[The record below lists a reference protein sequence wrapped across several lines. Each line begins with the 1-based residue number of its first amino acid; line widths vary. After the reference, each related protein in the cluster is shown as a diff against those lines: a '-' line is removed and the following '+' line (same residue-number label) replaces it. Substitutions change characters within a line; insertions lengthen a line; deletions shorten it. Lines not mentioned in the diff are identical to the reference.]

1 MRSAAVAVV
10 IVGAVAVAGHAQ
22 SSSMSGRVVADAT
35 GDAIPNAR
43 VTLSTAALGTPV
55 VLTDANGRFA
65 FTAPSGRQSVVA
77 SKSGYARSEATPAI
91 AGQPIEIR
99 LRRGATIS
107 GRVVDAFGD
116 PVVAAR
122 VAAQTPSS
130 GQDNSPSVAA
140 AETDDRG
147 EYRLA
152 GLPAGTFIV
161 VVMTMSMTP
170 TPQVVGNTRIIIGMP
185 TVQKTYYPGMTTPAE
200 AQPLGLQFG
209 DEKPDIDFVVPA
221 DHTLGNPFSVMRLSP
236 SPLPASATPARA
248 TGIVRGRV
256 MSTDGRS
263 LSHAQVRLI
272 SQQQD
277 FRLQRT
283 ASADEDGRFEF
294 ADLPAGKF
302 GVMASKT
309 GYSPVGSDES
319 PLGSILNSVRPF
331 DLAEGETRE
340 RVDVSLVRWGT
351 LAGRV
356 FDELGDPIQGVSVQ
370 VLHIRYEAGRRRLV
384 AAGGAAHATDDLG
397 RYRLYALAPG
407 RYVVSATVGGVAS
420 ADLPGYTRSYFP
432 GTPNA
437 SEAQFVSM
445 AASQDV
451 VGIDFSMSRTR
462 TARVSGKMLNAAGEP
477 TTGGTVQLM
486 PSQRS
491 TAATSVPAG
500 ARIMPNGVFEFTNV
514 PPGQYVIQAYR
525 GRSNSWT
532 EGEFGTMPVA
542 VNGTDVKD
550 LVLQTSSGS
559 SIRGRFTFDTYNGSK
574 PPSSS
579 TIELSPIPIDFDLSP
594 QSVASADI
602 HADWTF
608 DIVGINGPRRLQLL
622 RAPAGWALKEILV
635 NRFDVT
641 DRPLPF
647 GRKDQSLT
655 GVDVVLT
662 DRVTEVNGTIADDR
676 ARPAPGSSVIVFS
689 MDRDRWYPTSRF
701 LRTTVAGSDGAFAL
715 TGLPFGSYYAAAI
728 ARLPAEGDDAWQ
740 DAAFLESLVSR
751 ASTVT
756 LGDAQKLSISVRLTS
771 R

>member
-1 MRSAAVAVV
+1 MARDDECGFGRDAARAVERHVKRLRKRRRRHAGRPQNRVRADVRAVGSLPDRHASLVDTGHDRVGPHLDAEPLERAARGDAQRFGKCAKYVRAAFEQDDARRFRLDPAKVVAQRLPRDLRQRAGHLHTRRPSPDDHDRQQPPLRLRIDRALRHFERQQDALPNAERVVERLQTRRKARPLVVTEVRMRRAAREDEVVERDRLVVIQQQAAADRIDRLHFCEQDLDVLLVSQNPPDRRGDVGGRQRRGRHLIKQRLKEGIVVPIEQRDLDRRTLERTRGKEPAEPSSDDHNASIWQASSLIYVRRDCFIVSSFMRSAAVAVV

-91 AGQPIEIR
+91 AGQPIEVR

-107 GRVVDAFGD
+107 GRVVDGFGD
-116 PVVAAR
+116 PVVMAR
-122 VAAQTPSS
+122 VSAQTMSS
-130 GQDNSPSVAA
+130 SAA
-140 AETDDRG
+140 NPTNAATGETDDRG

-152 GLPAGTFIV
+152 G
-161 VVMTMSMTP
+161 S
-170 TPQVVGNTRIIIGMP
+170 
-185 TVQKTYYPGMTTPAE
+185 
-200 AQPLGLQFG
+200 
-209 DEKPDIDFVVPA
+209 
-221 DHTLGNPFSVMRLSP
+221 
-236 SPLPASATPARA
+236 
-248 TGIVRGRV
+248 VRGRV
-256 MSTDGRS
+256 VSGDGRS

-272 SQQQD
+272 SQND

-302 GVMASKT
+302 GVIASKT

-319 PLGSILNSVRPF
+319 PLGSILNSARPF

-491 TAATSVPAG
+491 T
-500 ARIMPNGVFEFTNV
+500 
-514 PPGQYVIQAYR
+514 
-525 GRSNSWT
+525 
-532 EGEFGTMPVA
+532 
-542 VNGTDVKD
+542 
-550 LVLQTSSGS
+550 
-559 SIRGRFTFDTYNGSK
+559 
-574 PPSSS
+574 
-579 TIELSPIPIDFDLSP
+579 
-594 QSVASADI
+594 
-602 HADWTF
+602 
-608 DIVGINGPRRLQLL
+608 
-622 RAPAGWALKEILV
+622 
-635 NRFDVT
+635 
-641 DRPLPF
+641 
-647 GRKDQSLT
+647 
-655 GVDVVLT
+655 
-662 DRVTEVNGTIADDR
+662 
-676 ARPAPGSSVIVFS
+676 
-689 MDRDRWYPTSRF
+689 
-701 LRTTVAGSDGAFAL
+701 
-715 TGLPFGSYYAAAI
+715 
-728 ARLPAEGDDAWQ
+728 
-740 DAAFLESLVSR
+740 
-751 ASTVT
+751 
-756 LGDAQKLSISVRLTS
+756 
-771 R
+771 